1 MAEFIDTKDTI
12 YTNRIKNDFE
22 NLKNEVLTNSEILK
36 EFSPD
41 DIVEFYKKINIFSRK
56 CIDADEYNKEFTLLS
71 YINGREDFYQ
81 KLTTTTC
88 ISYLFRQCL
97 EYSINIED
105 LKKKVA
111 DSDFLEPLPNKYCV
125 NVDHEYQLLL
135 KKNKQKL
142 VKELYDVDYDINDYE
157 QAVELSNIEI
167 TYYENDK
174 LEKETN
180 LELQNLQ
187 ETKYEVNKEKKMNKI
202 KDLINEQSDAE
213 RKVIYKFL
221 KNTFGFNPDRHIKQ
235 SYKYEDIVDQYS
247 DYKKLVLD
255 KLENDVKK
263 ELNIDSSFIEETVPS
278 DNLWYNFKNYY
289 ESHYEIFKT
298 FTNLLYKV
306 DSDRDLMINIHG
318 QFDNKEDVSK
328 FVKLNTPNFITNPVL
343 INNNCWK
350 LLSKYLPNRV
360 NGEVIGQDSDIVNGL
375 LDKYKE
381 DSKIASEL
389 TKQNLKRSKLETMYK
404 TNKTQENLKEYLN
417 MKGISQNEDNTV
429 TDQEYDAFENKIKN
443 ITKED
448 NDEECKEDYVNPD
461 DYTIKYKIIKASDD
475 SIGETTIYT

>member
-1 MAEFIDTKDTI
+1 MAEFIDAKDTI
-12 YTNRIKNDFE
+12 YTDRIKNDFE
-22 NLKNEVLTNSEILK
+22 NLKNEVLTNGEILK
-36 EFSPD
+36 NFSPD

-56 CIDADEYNKEFTLLS
+56 CIDADEHNKEFTLLS

-105 LKKKVA
+105 LTEKVN
-111 DSDFLEPLPNKYCV
+111 DSDFLEPLHNKYCV
-125 NVDHEYQLLL
+125 NVDHEFQLLL
-135 KKNKQKL
+135 TKNKQQL
-142 VKELYDVDYDINDYE
+142 VKNVYDIDYDIEIYD
-157 QAVELSNIEI
+157 QKVELNNFEL
-167 TYYENDK
+167 TPEENDK
-174 LEKETN
+174 LNQETDVEL
-180 LELQNLQ
+180 LELQKTQ
-187 ETKYEVNKEKKMNKI
+187 YEVNKEKKMNKI
-202 KDLINEQSDAE
+202 KELIIDQSNNE
-213 RKVIYKFL
+213 RKIIYKFL

-235 SYKYEDIVDQYS
+235 SYKYEDIVDNYS

-255 KLENDVKK
+255 KLEDDVKK
-263 ELNIDSSFIEETVPS
+263 ELNIGSSFIEETVPS

-306 DSDRDLMINIHG
+306 ESDRDLMINIHG
-318 QFDNKEDVSK
+318 QFDNKEEVNK

-404 TNKTQENLKEYLN
+404 TNKTQQNLKEYLN
-417 MKGISQNEDNTV
+417 MKGINQSDETTI
-429 TDQEYDAFENKIKN
+429 TDQEYDAFENKIKT
-443 ITKED
+443 ITKSD
-448 NDEECKEDYVNPD
+448 DYVDPD
-461 DYTIKYKIIKASDD
+461 DYTIKYKIIKADND
-475 SIGETTIYT
+475 KLEEATIYN

>member
-1 MAEFIDTKDTI
+1 MAEFIDAKDTI
-12 YTNRIKNDFE
+12 YTDRIKNDFE
-22 NLKNEVLTNSEILK
+22 NLKNEVLTNGEILK
-36 EFSPD
+36 NFSPD

-56 CIDADEYNKEFTLLS
+56 CIDADEHNKEFTLLS

-105 LKKKVA
+105 LTEKVN
-111 DSDFLEPLPNKYCV
+111 DSDFLEPLHNKYCV
-125 NVDHEYQLLL
+125 NVDHEFQLLL
-135 KKNKQKL
+135 TKNKQQL
-142 VKELYDVDYDINDYE
+142 VKNVYDIDYDIEIYD
-157 QAVELSNIEI
+157 QKVELNNFEL
-167 TYYENDK
+167 TPEENDK
-174 LEKETN
+174 LNQETDVEL
-180 LELQNLQ
+180 LELQQ
-187 ETKYEVNKEKKMNKI
+187 TKYEVNKEKKMNKI
-202 KDLINEQSDAE
+202 KELIIDQSNNE
-213 RKVIYKFL
+213 RKIIYKFL

-235 SYKYEDIVDQYS
+235 SYKYEDIVDNYS

-255 KLENDVKK
+255 KLEDDVKK
-263 ELNIDSSFIEETVPS
+263 ELNIGSSFIEETVPS

-306 DSDRDLMINIHG
+306 ESDRDLMINIHG
-318 QFDNKEDVSK
+318 QFDNKEEVNK

-404 TNKTQENLKEYLN
+404 TNKTQQNLKEYLN
-417 MKGISQNEDNTV
+417 MKGINQSDETTI
-429 TDQEYDAFENKIKN
+429 TDQEYDAFENKIKT
-443 ITKED
+443 ITKSD
-448 NDEECKEDYVNPD
+448 DYVDPD
-461 DYTIKYKIIKASDD
+461 DYTIKYKIIKADND
-475 SIGETTIYT
+475 KLEEATIYN